1 MLGNSDIKVGDDQPG
16 GEGGNGEG
24 PDNGRATSSGIES
37 QPRLRDAGWTWD
49 RMLRRYRFAII
60 TVINLTV
67 FFLIWEILGRT
78 NAIGPTV
85 AFPSFTEML
94 EALRIGWIG
103 KPGFEGPQNLLDNG
117 IIATNFW
124 ITLKVYTIGMLISIA
139 LGIPLGLAMGGS
151 KWVDAILSP
160 YVWTLSALPRIAIY
174 PILVLM
180 PFIGIG
186 EGSPIKYILI
196 ILTAIFPIIINTWAG
211 VKTTDRSLISAARVF
226 GASRVK
232 TYRKVVL
239 PFTLPFVVSGIQLSL
254 GRGLVGAV
262 VAEFLSGANKDGG
275 LGWLIFRSAAAF
287 NAPLTYASLFTLAI
301 FALVLVQGTR
311 SFEAR
316 VAPWRTTSVN

>member
-1 MLGNSDIKVGDDQPG
+1 MLDNTDTETESNHPHKSSSAETRSGRVSAIGSDI
-16 GEGGNGEG
+16 
-24 PDNGRATSSGIES
+24 ES
-37 QPRLRDAGWTWD
+37 KPRLRDAGWTRD
-49 RMLRRYRFAII
+49 RLWRRYRYAIV
-60 TVINLTV
+60 TVINLAV
-67 FFLIWEILGRT
+67 FFAVWEVLGRT
-78 NAIGPTV
+78 NTIGPTV
-85 AFPSFTEML
+85 AFPSFSEMFD
-94 EALRIGWIG
+94 ALRIGWIG
-103 KPGFEGPQNLLDNG
+103 KPGFEGPENLLDNG

-124 ITLKVYTIGMLISIA
+124 ITLKVYTVGMLISIA

-151 KWVDAILSP
+151 KWVDALLSP
-160 YVWTLSALPRIAIY
+160 YVWTLSSLPRIAVY

-211 VKTTDRSLISAARVF
+211 VKTTDRSLISAAQVF
-226 GASRVK
+226 GASRIQ

-239 PFTLPFVVSGIQLSL
+239 PFTLPFVVSGVQLSL

-311 SFEAR
+311 SFEAK
-316 VAPWRTTSVN
+316 VAPWPSNLG